1 MKEFYLVP
9 ANEMT
14 LFHNRGIL
22 NDENRKEKELF
33 NKEIPKG
40 EIMELDNQINRLR
53 RETRKLHEVNTIQN
67 RENFGY
73 NQPTLHKVDDVKTVK
88 KLQNNDNIHNT
99 KLHNV
104 NPTSI
109 ANSQNSGKKKKI
121 ENIDVLKEYEDQI
134 ENSIEIVPRG
144 YTHEVRYLLRELIQ
158 NNVVT
163 LDKAGDIVLIS
174 TNESIRLTEFL
185 RAVFVRLAKVKHISS
200 FLKKIM
206 TYEGLERYV
215 RNQKLLK
222 LMKPPDLDVESDEGS
237 NIFEDTIGGGMNNK
251 PVKNSKYIT
260 WHIFK

>member
-53 RETRKLHEVNTIQN
+53 RETGKIHEMNIIQN
-67 RENFGY
+67 RKNFAY
-73 NQPTLHKVDDVKTVK
+73 NQPKLHKVDNTVK

-109 ANSQNSGKKKKI
+109 AN
-121 ENIDVLKEYEDQI
+121 L
-134 ENSIEIVPRG
+134 
-144 YTHEVRYLLRELIQ
+144 
-158 NNVVT
+158 
-163 LDKAGDIVLIS
+163 
-174 TNESIRLTEFL
+174 
-185 RAVFVRLAKVKHISS
+185 
-200 FLKKIM
+200 
-206 TYEGLERYV
+206 
-215 RNQKLLK
+215 
-222 LMKPPDLDVESDEGS
+222 
-237 NIFEDTIGGGMNNK
+237 
-251 PVKNSKYIT
+251 
-260 WHIFK
+260 